1 MGESLRT
8 HSLGFHSLRFRMSTN
23 SKIQKVAKTERVTET
38 ASTTGILN
46 IRKIWYGRLLGW
58 LVEVVRA
65 TVDDCSMSHGCQ
77 SEFTVSDAYP
87 QMVWLVQVSLR
98 LESKVL
104 GSDRLVDLP
113 QYLWFNRHLSDIREQ
128 FMSKWLPILR
138 DTRSNRFR
146 IAVRVYTNHRFWSVW
161 KLNCQHLQGILS
173 ETTFS
178 CRPTPARQIKKSTL
192 KVLGQKKSLHSGL
205 TWGLRGQS
213 YSNEFNGNLTH
224 FVE

>member
-1 MGESLRT
+1 
-8 HSLGFHSLRFRMSTN
+8 MSRN
-23 SKIQKVAKTERVTET
+23 AKFQNVAKTEQVAET
-38 ASTTGILN
+38 AFTTVKLN
-46 IRKIWYGRLLGW
+46 IRKVWYGRLLGW
-58 LVEVVRA
+58 LVEVLRA
-65 TVDDCSMSHGCQ
+65 TVWRFHGSGCQ

-104 GSDRLVDLP
+104 GLDRLVDLP

-146 IAVRVYTNHRFWSVW
+146 IAVRVCTNHRFWSVW

-178 CRPTPARQIKKSTL
+178 CRPTPARQIKKPTL

-205 TWGLRGQS
+205 TRGLRLRGQS